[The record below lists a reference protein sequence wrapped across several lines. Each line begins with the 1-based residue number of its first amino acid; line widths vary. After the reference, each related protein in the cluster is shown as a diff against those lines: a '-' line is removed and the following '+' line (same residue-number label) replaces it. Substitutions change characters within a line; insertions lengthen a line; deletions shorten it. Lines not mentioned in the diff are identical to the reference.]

1 MSFERVN
8 MKKYFLVLLVGIPF
22 SSLANPLL
30 QPFLKQRGISA
41 AKTAI
46 YAVWA
51 ETGEP
56 IVAYQE
62 ELPLIPASSLKVLT
76 AYCLLKKLG
85 PNHTLETKVYSE
97 GPIQNGQTQNLMI
110 QGEGD
115 PSLVIERLWLLA
127 QGLKTLGLKKING
140 NIYLDASYF
149 DDKDYPGQQENN
161 HRAYNARPSALA
173 LNFNAISIHSGEAT
187 HYRNV
192 PDPIGYFGQN
202 LAELLS
208 AHHIAFQGKV
218 LEGKTAAAHLLATF
232 SSKPL
237 SQMVWDMNKFSNNFI
252 AEQLVKYLGAKT
264 FGPPGTTAKGVQI
277 LKQCLKEIDPE
288 SFDLTL
294 VNGSGF
300 SYDNQVTAKA
310 LVKVLTA
317 GYHDFSLRPE
327 LISSLSI
334 AGLDGTMKS
343 RKSPNE
349 LIGILRAKT
358 GSLNGTSSLA
368 GFIPNQE
375 GELIAFGFL
384 LNQFKGGLWEAQKW
398 QDALLVRLRQIKRKR

>member
-1 MSFERVN
+1 
-8 MKKYFLVLLVGIPF
+8 MKKYFLALLVGIPF
-22 SSLANPLL
+22 STFANPLL
-30 QPFLKQRGISA
+30 QSFLKQKGISA
-41 AKTAI
+41 SHTTI

-56 IVAYQE
+56 IVAFQE

-85 PNHTLETKVYSE
+85 PNHTLETKIYSD
-97 GPIQNGQTQNLMI
+97 GPIQNGQVQNLMI
-110 QGEGD
+110 QGAGD
-115 PSLVIERLWLLA
+115 PSLVIERLWLLV

-161 HRAYNARPSALA
+161 TRAYNARPSALA
-173 LNFNAISIHSGEAT
+173 LNFNAIAIRNGEET
-187 HYRNV
+187 HYRSVKN
-192 PDPIGYFGQN
+192 PLEYFGQN
-202 LAELLS
+202 LAELLRS
-208 AHHIAFQGKV
+208 QGIAFQGKN
-218 LEGKTAAAHLLATF
+218 LPGKTATNHLLYTF
-232 SSKPL
+232 PSRPL

-252 AEQLVKYLGAKT
+252 AEELMKYLGAKT
-264 FGPPGTTAKGVQI
+264 FGPPGTTAKGVEI
-277 LKQCLKEIDPE
+277 LKQCLKEIDPQN
-288 SFDLTL
+288 SDLTL

-300 SYDNQVTAKA
+300 SYDNKISAKA

-317 GYHDFSLRPE
+317 GYRDFSLSPE

-343 RKSPNE
+343 RKSPRE
-349 LIGILRAKT
+349 LVGILRAKT
-358 GSLNGTSSLA
+358 GSLNGISSLA
-368 GFIPNQE
+368 GFTPNRD
-375 GELIAFGFL
+375 GKLIAFVFL

-398 QDALLVRLRQIKRKR
+398 QDELLMKLRQVQRK